1 MAHFA
6 ELNENNIVQRVIVV
20 GNDVLKDATGQENE
34 ALGKAFCHNLLGGN
48 WVQTSYNGNF
58 RKMYAG
64 IGYRYVPDE
73 DVFLPGDFASTAAYD
88 AYIEEMSKN
97 SPALLSGN
105 PNGS

>member
-6 ELNENNIVQRVIVV
+6 ELDENNIVQRVIVV

-34 ALGKAFCHNLLGGN
+34 ELGKAFCQSLLGGN
-48 WVQTSYNGNF
+48 WVQTSYNGKF

-64 IGYRYVPDE
+64 IGYRYVPNE
-73 DVFLPGDFASTAAYD
+73 DVFLPGDFSSIAAYD

-97 SPALLSGN
+97 SPTLL
-105 PNGS
+105 PNTPST

>member
-6 ELNENNIVQRVIVV
+6 ELDENNIVQRVIVV

-48 WVQTSYNGNF
+48 WVQTSYNNKF

>member
-6 ELNENNIVQRVIVV
+6 ELDENNIVQRVIVV

-34 ALGKAFCHNLLGGN
+34 ELGKAFCQSLLGGN

-64 IGYRYVPDE
+64 IGYKYIASE
-73 DVFLPGDFASTAAYD
+73 DVFLPGDFTSIAAYETAMAKAVAD
-88 AYIEEMSKN
+88 AAKK
-97 SPALLSGN
+97 GT
-105 PNGS
+105 